1 MVIGMKKLGLG
12 CMRLPLTDPEN
23 PARVDIAQVTQ
34 MVDLFLERGFSYFDT
49 AYMYHGFTSENV
61 VREVLTSRYPR
72 DRYILTTK
80 MPTMRL
86 KEQGDLER
94 IFGEQLAKCGVAYFD
109 YYLLH
114 NLNTMHYEIA
124 QRLDAFAFIRQ
135 KKQAGQVRKIG
146 FSYHDGPALLDQIL
160 TEHPYV
166 DVVQLQINYLD
177 WDSAGI
183 QSRKCYEVA
192 RRHGKNIIVMEPV
205 KGGAL
210 ANVPEDVMQ
219 LFEAAT
225 PGMSAASW
233 AIRFAASLDG
243 VCMVLSGM
251 SNMEQLM
258 DNISYME
265 NFQPM
270 QESEREVLAQVVSRM
285 NAATA
290 ISCTGCNYCT
300 AGCPVKIPIPTYFSL
315 YNTEMQSMRRGFS
328 VQQVYYENY
337 AKNHSKAS
345 ACLECGQCE
354 RQCPQHL
361 PVIRWLKKVAEVLE
375 E

>member
-1 MVIGMKKLGLG
+1 MKKLGLG

-23 PARVDIAQVTQ
+23 PASVDIAQVIR
-34 MVDLFLERGFSYFDT
+34 MVDLFLEHGFTYFDT
-49 AYMYHGFTSENV
+49 AYMYHGFASENI
-61 VREVLTSRYPR
+61 VRQVLTSRYPR
-72 DRYILTTK
+72 NRFVLTTK

-86 KEQGDLER
+86 KEKDDLQR
-94 IFGEQLAKCGVAYFD
+94 IFDEQLEKCGVSYFD

-124 QRLDAFAFIRQ
+124 ERLDAFDFIRQ
-135 KKQAGQVRKIG
+135 KKQAGQVHNIG
-146 FSYHDGPALLDQIL
+146 FSYHDGPDLLDRIL

-192 RRHGKNIIVMEPV
+192 RRHGKNVIVMEPV

-210 ANVPEDVMQ
+210 ANVPEGVKQ
-219 LFEAAT
+219 LFTEAA
-225 PGMSAASW
+225 PEMSAASW

-251 SNMEQLM
+251 SSLEQLM

-265 NFQPM
+265 TFQPLNA
-270 QESEREVLAQVVSRM
+270 EEREVIARAVSQL
-285 NAATA
+285 NASIA

-300 AGCPVKIPIPTYFSL
+300 EGCPVKIPIPTYFSL
-315 YNTEMQSMRRGFS
+315 YNTEMQSIRKGFS

-345 ACLECGQCE
+345 ECIGCGQCE
-354 RQCPQHL
+354 SQCPQHL
-361 PVIRWLKKVAEVLE
+361 PVIQWLKKVVAVLE

>member
-1 MVIGMKKLGLG
+1 MKKLGLG

-23 PARVDIAQVTQ
+23 PASVDIPQVIR
-34 MVDLFLERGFSYFDT
+34 MVDLFLAHGFTYFDT
-49 AYMYHGFTSENV
+49 AYMYHSFASENIV
-61 VREVLTSRYPR
+61 KEVLTSRYPR
-72 DRYILTTK
+72 DQYVLTTK

-86 KEQGDLER
+86 KEKDDLDR
-94 IFGEQLAKCGVAYFD
+94 IFDEQLAKCGVSYFD

-135 KKQAGQVRKIG
+135 KKQAGQTRKIG
-146 FSYHDGPALLDQIL
+146 FSYHDGPELLDQIL

-177 WDSAGI
+177 WDSVGI

-192 RRHGKNIIVMEPV
+192 RRHGKDVIVMEPV

-210 ANVPEDVMQ
+210 ANVPEGVAR
-219 LFEAAT
+219 LFAEVL
-225 PGMSAASW
+225 PEMSAASW

-251 SNMEQLM
+251 SNLEQLM

-265 NFQPM
+265 HFQPLS
-270 QESEREVLAQVVSRM
+270 EAEREVIAQAVSWI
-285 NAATA
+285 NASTA
-290 ISCTGCNYCT
+290 IPCTGCNYCT
-300 AGCPVKIPIPTYFSL
+300 DGCPVKIPIPTYFSL
-315 YNTEMQSMRRGFS
+315 YNTEMQSMRKGFS

-345 ACLECGQCE
+345 ACMECGQCE
-354 RQCPQHL
+354 GQCPQHL
-361 PVIRWLKKVAEVLE
+361 PVIEWLKKVVEVLE